1 MRPTSKAGIT
11 AGPRRLP
18 RTRRRL
24 ERTRAALER
33 AQATE
38 RELVEQVAH
47 LDAVAADAHTRGL
60 VAEDPQAARDARDAR
75 SDLDRHTAQL
85 DDTRREIRR
94 LLAEQDALLERLLE
108 LTRPPGRRNPT

>member
-1 MRPTSKAGIT
+1 VIT
-11 AGPRRLP
+11 AGPRRLL

-24 ERTRAALER
+24 ERTRTALER

-38 RELVEQVAH
+38 RELAEQVAH

-60 VAEDPQAARDARDAR
+60 VADDPQAAREARDAR
-75 SDLDRHTAQL
+75 SDLDRHTALL
-85 DDTRREIRR
+85 DDTRREISR

-108 LTRPPGRRNPT
+108 LTRPPGRRNPP